1 VIYYEKNN
9 MKIFTRLYDM
19 CLRWARHRHAEKYLA
34 TLSFTESVIF
44 PIPPDVMLA
53 PMVLAQP
60 AKAWRFAAITTVA
73 SVLGGLLGYL
83 LGWFAFEG
91 LIEPMIV
98 DLGYQDKLTLAQ
110 QWFADYG
117 VWVVFLAG
125 FSPIP
130 YKVFTITAGFMHMAL
145 IPFIVASAI
154 GRGARFFLVAGLVK
168 WGGPTIEAKLK
179 DYIEIIGWVTVA
191 AAIAAYLILR

>member
-1 VIYYEKNN
+1 